1 MKKQVAALV
10 AILLVSLPFASFA
23 DDDKKGA
30 YLNISVTER
39 REVEE
44 DLLVVNLR
52 FEFEGEEAKNVQDK
66 INSTMK
72 EALSTAKAIRNVNVS
87 TEQYSVYKYHPHTKK
102 SESKK
107 TIWRGSQSLVVTGK
121 DSDKILQLTGDLQ
134 KMGLAVTGLNYVVS
148 PEKYEEVCDSLMEL
162 AIEKLMKRAKR
173 VAKAIG
179 ADDIKIVNINV
190 DANNQIDP
198 MSQAQVHVMTMSSKV
213 QEYAS
218 PVAAPGQSQIYMT
231 VSARVLIKD

>member
-1 MKKQVAALV
+1 MKKQIVALV
-10 AILLVSLPFASFA
+10 AILLVSLPFTSFA
-23 DDDKKGA
+23 DDDKKDT
-30 YLNISVTER
+30 YLNISATER

-44 DLLVVNLR
+44 DLLVANLR

-72 EALSTAKAIRNVNVS
+72 EALSAAKSIRNVNVS
-87 TEQYSVYKYHPHTKK
+87 TEQYSVYKYHPRVKK
-102 SESKK
+102 GESKT
-107 TIWRGSQSLVVTGK
+107 TIWRGSQSLVITGK

-148 PEKYEEVCDSLMEL
+148 PEKYEEVRDSLMEL
-162 AIEKLMKRAKR
+162 AIEKLIKRAKR

-190 DANNQIDP
+190 DANNQISP
-198 MSQAQVHVMTMSSKV
+198 MRQGRVMAMSSKGR
-213 QEYAS
+213 EYAA